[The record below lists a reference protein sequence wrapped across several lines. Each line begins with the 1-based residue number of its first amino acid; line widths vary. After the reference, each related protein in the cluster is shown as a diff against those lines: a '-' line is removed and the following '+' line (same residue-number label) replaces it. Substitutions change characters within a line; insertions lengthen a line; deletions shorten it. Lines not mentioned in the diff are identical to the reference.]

1 MKTFGL
7 IGRNIDYSFSRQY
20 FSEKFEREEIDAVFR
35 NFDLSDIEEF
45 PGIFKNRSIS
55 GLNVTI
61 PYKLQVMHYL
71 DELDPDA
78 KEINA
83 VNVIKI
89 EGEKLTGYNTD
100 YIGFQDSIKPLLKSN
115 HKKALILGTGG
126 ASKAVA
132 YALNKLNLEFKFVS
146 RNPGESQLSY
156 NDLNKD
162 ILGEYQVVINTTPL
176 GTFPDIKDCPDLPYQ
191 FFSKDHLA
199 YDLIYNPATTEF
211 LNRASEKGAKTC
223 NGLKM
228 LKIQA
233 EKAWEIW
240 NS

>member
-7 IGRNIDYSFSRQY
+7 IGRNIDYSFSRKY
-20 FSEKFEREEIDAVFR
+20 FSEKFEREEIDAVYR
-35 NFDLSDIEEF
+35 NFDLQDIKEF
-45 PGIFKNRSIS
+45 PGIFKNSAIS

-61 PYKLQVMHYL
+61 PYKLAVMDHL
-71 DELDPDA
+71 TELDKDA

-89 EGEKLTGYNTD
+89 KDGKLTGYNTD
-100 YIGFQDSIKPLLKSN
+100 YIGFQDSIKPFLRPN

-132 YALNKLNLEFKFVS
+132 YALKKLDLDFKFVS
-146 RNPGESQLSY
+146 RNPEKHQLTYS
-156 NDLNKD
+156 DLNGD
-162 ILGEYQVVINTTPL
+162 IFSEYQVIVNTTPL
-176 GTFPDIKDCPDLPYQ
+176 GTFPNISNCPDIPYQ
-191 FFSKDHLA
+191 YFSEDHLA

-211 LNRASEKGAKTC
+211 LNRASAKGAKTC